1 MFAFVRG
8 VTVMAA
14 GDDGKEQ
21 GGKGGKG
28 GKGAGSIDGLLNG
41 ITPDW
46 GPFGAL
52 QTPAQQVLG
61 AVMAGV
67 VLFLLGTAVVGA
79 MHIKVGNAQANT
91 METKKGQ
98 TQVAS
103 ALVGLFCVAA
113 MVTIFTIVYGM
124 GGTV

>member
-1 MFAFVRG
+1 MHALYGIVE
-8 VTVMAA
+8 TAA
-14 GDDGKEQ
+14 
-21 GGKGGKG
+21 KGGKKEG
-28 GKGAGSIDGLLNG
+28 GGSIDSLLQG

-46 GPFGAL
+46 GPFKAL
-52 QTPAQQVLG
+52 QDPAQQVIG
-61 AVMAGV
+61 VIMAGV

-79 MHIKVGNAQANT
+79 MHIKVGNSQANT

-103 ALVGLFCVAA
+103 ALVGLFVVAA

-124 GGTV
+124 GGEV